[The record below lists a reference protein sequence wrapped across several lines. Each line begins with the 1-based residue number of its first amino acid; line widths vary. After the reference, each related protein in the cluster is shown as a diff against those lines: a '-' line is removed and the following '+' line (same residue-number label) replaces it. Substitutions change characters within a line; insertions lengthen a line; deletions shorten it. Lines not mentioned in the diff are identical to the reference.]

1 MSNIYLL
8 EPHTNG
14 KVILHTTYGDI
25 SIELW
30 PKEAPKACRNFVQLC
45 MEGYYNDTIFHRIVA
60 NFIVQG
66 GDPEG
71 TGLGGESIYEGG
83 EPFVDEFHSRLR
95 FVRRGL
101 VAMANSGAPN
111 DNRSQFFITLDTTM
125 ELQNKHTIFGKIA
138 GDTIF
143 NVLKIGGLEVDT
155 DERPLY
161 PPKVTS
167 CTIVVNPFDDIIPRL
182 SRQEKEALR
191 LKELEA
197 QKRPEKQK
205 KLKKNVALLSFA
217 DDAPDMTMDDDSNKS
232 NDSKRKKKM
241 LSSHDL
247 LEDDPTLSRDTD
259 HKLVSEIRDGSSSS
273 KRKASNEDNA
283 EEGQDGMDVDDT
295 NESLNAYDQRMRDQV
310 REKLKRAKLAKEST
324 SSTSSANVNSKTES
338 SSRAPSKPDTP
349 STAPKSHQPASA
361 VAEPVLSAGDRV
373 RQEIQKL
380 EGDIRKMHNRDS
392 DREAAEAAKKKGKGS
407 KVSLLQLE
415 REQYKTRAESKGGDS
430 RKKSRAASNAEK
442 ERELLDKLSVFETK
456 VFAMAREP
464 EPNPAPKKNDAPP
477 CEIHGIPS
485 CESCQDNTASKK
497 KKQLELAHS
506 DDEPVVEDDSDD
518 DIGWMQHKLVFEK
531 DLKGKDVSLASKRD
545 DANEYIVIDP
555 LNKADSTTA
564 ALAVEKQRNLE
575 KFKRTNQ
582 QQDSGRDRKPY
593 GDSSRGGGGGVGSYD
608 RSSKD
613 SSLSYLR
620 RGDQSRQGY
629 NRDSL
634 ENRDNRDSRGK
645 GYRDNRDSRDSRD
658 NRDRRDHR
666 DSRDSRDSRD
676 RRDRR

>member
-71 TGLGGESIYEGG
+71 TGMGGESVYEGG
-83 EPFVDEFHSRLR
+83 RPFADEFHSRLR

-101 VAMANSGAPN
+101 VAMANSGVPN
-111 DNRSQFFITLDTTM
+111 DNRSQFFITLDATM

-143 NVLKIGGLEVDT
+143 NVLKIGGLEVDA

-167 CTIVVNPFDDIIPRL
+167 CTIVVNPFDDIIPRM

-197 QKRPEKQK
+197 QKKPEKQK

-217 DDAPDMTMDDDSNKS
+217 DDASDMTMDEDNNNSNQD
-232 NDSKRKKKM
+232 DSKRKKKM

-259 HKLVSEIRDGSSSS
+259 HKLISEIRDGGGSSSS
-273 KRKASNEDNA
+273 AKRKASNEDKG
-283 EEGQDGMDVDDT
+283 EEGQGQDHKDMDDDT
-295 NESLNAYDQRMRDQV
+295 NESLNEFEQRMRDQV
-310 REKLKRAKLAKEST
+310 REKLKKARLAKES
-324 SSTSSANVNSKTES
+324 STSTSAN
-338 SSRAPSKPDTP
+338 
-349 STAPKSHQPASA
+349 
-361 VAEPVLSAGDRV
+361 
-373 RQEIQKL
+373 IQKL
-380 EGDIRKMHNRDS
+380 EGDIRKMHNHGS
-392 DREAAEAAKKKGKGS
+392 DKEAAEAAKKKP

-430 RKKSRAASNAEK
+430 RKKSRAAMNAEK
-442 ERELLDKLSVFETK
+442 ERELLDKLSAFETK

-485 CESCQDNTASKK
+485 CESCQDTTASKSK
-497 KKQLELAHS
+497 KAKQQEAGHS
-506 DDEPVVEDDSDD
+506 DDEPVPEDDSDD

-555 LNKADSTTA
+555 LNKAASTTA
-564 ALAVEKQRNLE
+564 A
-575 KFKRTNQ
+575 
-582 QQDSGRDRKPY
+582 RDIRE
-593 GDSSRGGGGGVGSYD
+593 S
-608 RSSKD
+608 
-613 SSLSYLR
+613 
-620 RGDQSRQGY
+620 
-629 NRDSL
+629 
-634 ENRDNRDSRGK
+634 
-645 GYRDNRDSRDSRD
+645 RDNRDSRDSRD
-658 NRDRRDHR
+658 GRDSRDARDSRERGHR

-676 RRDRR
+676 RRDHRDSRDSKDSRDRRW

>member
-71 TGLGGESIYEGG
+71 TGMGGESVYEGG
-83 EPFVDEFHSRLR
+83 RPFADEFHSRLR

-101 VAMANSGAPN
+101 VAMANSGVPN
-111 DNRSQFFITLDTTM
+111 DNRSQFFITLDATM

-143 NVLKIGGLEVDT
+143 NVLKIGGLEVDA

-167 CTIVVNPFDDIIPRL
+167 CTIVVNPFDDIIPRM

-197 QKRPEKQK
+197 QKKPEKQK

-217 DDAPDMTMDDDSNKS
+217 DDASDMTMDEDKNNSNQD
-232 NDSKRKKKM
+232 DSKRKKKM

-259 HKLVSEIRDGSSSS
+259 HKLISEIRDGGGSSSS
-273 KRKASNEDNA
+273 AKRKASNEDKG
-283 EEGQDGMDVDDT
+283 EEGQGQDHKDMDDDT
-295 NESLNAYDQRMRDQV
+295 NESLNEFEQRMRDQV
-310 REKLKRAKLAKEST
+310 REKLKKARLAKES
-324 SSTSSANVNSKTES
+324 STSTSAN
-338 SSRAPSKPDTP
+338 
-349 STAPKSHQPASA
+349 
-361 VAEPVLSAGDRV
+361 
-373 RQEIQKL
+373 IQKL
-380 EGDIRKMHNRDS
+380 EGDIRKMHNRGS
-392 DREAAEAAKKKGKGS
+392 DKEAAEAAKKKP

-430 RKKSRAASNAEK
+430 RKKSRAAMNAEK
-442 ERELLDKLSVFETK
+442 ERELLDKLSAFETK

-485 CESCQDNTASKK
+485 CESCQDTTASKSK
-497 KKQLELAHS
+497 KAKQQEAGHS
-506 DDEPVVEDDSDD
+506 DDEPVPEDDSDD

-555 LNKADSTTA
+555 LNKAASTTA
-564 ALAVEKQRNLE
+564 ARDEQGR
-575 KFKRTNQ
+575 
-582 QQDSGRDRKPY
+582 SGHSRDIRE
-593 GDSSRGGGGGVGSYD
+593 S
-608 RSSKD
+608 
-613 SSLSYLR
+613 
-620 RGDQSRQGY
+620 
-629 NRDSL
+629 
-634 ENRDNRDSRGK
+634 
-645 GYRDNRDSRDSRD
+645 RDNRDSRDSRD
-658 NRDRRDHR
+658 GRDSRDRGHR

-676 RRDRR
+676 RRDHRDSKDSKDSRDRRW